1 MVSNLLLLLIFAVV
15 LSISSS
21 FYVKSVFLNSASTSI
36 NFRQISNFQSRS
48 NLKTQL
54 SVAEIAV
61 FGDEDITDES
71 SEAIEKP
78 KTHGYEGDF
87 QVGDIVRVKKPI
99 RIWSVKQHAKE
110 GFSCE
115 GFVGTVS
122 ALVLYGRKY
131 QTLCSAITPIKVDFQ
146 PNGEGIP
153 PNMFEKKW
161 IAHFAANE
169 LELLSRA
176 PPPSLSKS

>member
-1 MVSNLLLLLIFAVV
+1 MLAAILLLLAVFV
-15 LSISSS
+15 TISNSL
-21 FYVKSVFLNSASTSI
+21 YVKSSVFHTAKASLTHI
-36 NFRQISNFQSRS
+36 KKIQSRF
-48 NLKTQL
+48 NFNTQL
-54 SVAEIAV
+54 SLAEIAV
-61 FGDEDITDES
+61 FGDEDIPDELS
-71 SEAIEKP
+71 QVAEKP
-78 KTHGYEGDF
+78 QTHGYEGDF
-87 QVGDIVRVKKPI
+87 QIGDKVRVKKPI

-110 GFSCE
+110 GFICE

-131 QTLCSAITPIKVDFQ
+131 QTLCSAITPVKVDFQ

-161 IAHFAANE
+161 IAHFAAKE

-176 PPPSLSKS
+176 PSPSLS